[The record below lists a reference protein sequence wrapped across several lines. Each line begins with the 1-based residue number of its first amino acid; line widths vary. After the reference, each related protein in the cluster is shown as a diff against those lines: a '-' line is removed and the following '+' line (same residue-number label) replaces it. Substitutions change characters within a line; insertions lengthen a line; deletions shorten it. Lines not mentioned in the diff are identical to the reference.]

1 MRISDWSSDVCSSD
15 LERVDRFT
23 GHVCKARNSYQNDEK
38 RATQI
43 LTLSYSPRPVP
54 LTVPISDCHNA
65 AASRLHQLTC
75 LLKVLCPDQVCCPEG
90 FGITQYLRSA
100 GLSMKYGRA

>member
-23 GHVCKARNSYQNDEK
+23 GHVCKDRNSYQNDEQ

-54 LTVPISDCHNA
+54 LTVPISDCNNA
-65 AASRLHQLTC
+65 AARRLHYLAC
-75 LLKVLCPDQVCCPEG
+75 LPTVLCPDPSCCKFGSASCREGVC
-90 FGITQYLRSA
+90 QYV
-100 GLSMKYGRA
+100 